1 MGDVHMNTLVM
12 DKSATLMQE
21 LRGGR
26 HSIETVKYKDLKQTL
41 AGINTLTV
49 SYVYGMR
56 KRRVKKLEEMGYSLQ
71 ETIWFN
77 DDALHANIRQ
87 VWTRTEEHGYKE
99 EV

>member
-1 MGDVHMNTLVM
+1 MNTLVM
-12 DKSATLMQE
+12 EKSATLMQE

-26 HSIETVKYKDLKQTL
+26 HSIETVKYKDLKQALT
-41 AGINTLTV
+41 GIDTLTV

-56 KRRVKKLEEMGYSLQ
+56 KRRVKKLEEMGYGLQ

-87 VWTRTEEHGYKE
+87 VWVRKNSKNTEGEL
-99 EV
+99 